1 MLHEHYCFHLYQV
14 FLRRLRKFSK
24 SSGQMMLI
32 KLLIYFALCFI
43 SKLLSFGLG
52 ATTGSN
58 LSQLLVMQKRFLT
71 TIANVPL
78 LHPTAQLFKKFRII

>member
-1 MLHEHYCFHLYQV
+1 
-14 FLRRLRKFSK
+14 
-24 SSGQMMLI
+24 MMLI

-43 SKLLSFGLG
+43 FKLLSFGLG

-78 LHPTAQLFKKFRII
+78 LHPTAQLFKKFRIIRAQDTYEYELLREYRLNY